1 MAPTSACN
9 QCGFA
14 NPQGSIFCSGC
25 GQSTVAT
32 PEQQLSEEG
41 QVDAG
46 VWDRGKGEFVTSV
59 AMSEMK
65 SSLLRSYVQ
74 VPADSV
80 GVIVLDG
87 KVKEVVSPGLRLSAG
102 IFDKLGKFF
111 SNLIGRESELDRST
125 FYLVAVTP
133 ILFPPMMVT
142 APAGEGSE
150 IQVQTVVQGVFPSKD
165 DMQSLGKFFQNVVGA
180 SQSVG
185 RKDLVTQLR
194 PKVDKAVQD
203 AIARH
208 GDDYPAGEAM
218 VTSSLAASLGETTGF
233 SFRVELTPKGTTVS
247 METILGLYE
256 MPEQVPCTNWNC
268 EHQIMP
274 TEGFCGFCGEKQEGR
289 DLSPA
294 KEKLYTSDGVDVE
307 VHAIIRAQGQGNLSQ
322 GGMVTGALNSAA
334 ANAIRNVSFEE
345 LTKGGLKKINAAL
358 TATAR
363 EVVENLGFRLLGIQ
377 LIDVRSVQSDWLL
390 DARNQL
396 TKARQQIELD
406 TEWADVN
413 KQEIDLQAV
422 VFGNMLL
429 RAEVEANHKFDML
442 KLELHDDFRRLKESN
457 KYGLMT
463 ADEMLNHEFKMDDMA
478 MQDLERRQGLKDR
491 QSDLDIADAQR
502 EALTDVKV
510 DQSLRARERI
520 LAQEDHTD
528 VKSDAER
535 ERELRSMMRED
546 ENSEMS
552 HQFGQE
558 KAVAQHADDLTRQG
572 MQLDSDKRRMGT
584 DDRSYDARSLTDD
597 ADYAANKAIDQEHR
611 QDDLNIDREARRQQL
626 QMEKLKGM
634 ADLEAAISDRENAQE
649 ALMKD
654 KDDAHAQAMR
664 EKLVSNDLSEAQM
677 LAAQAAELGN
687 SEHGAAAFDALKNM
701 GQDRTAAATAEAQAA
716 AALAAKEEQMA
727 LMNNMMDR
735 GAAKDNQMMAMM
747 QQMMQSQQATT
758 NQALQGAQASAEAG
772 VLAAQQANEQT
783 VQAHKDAAGQAGHS
797 ASQAMQSM
805 SHVAGNRAIGSSGIE
820 AQKPKDIPQAG
831 EVPKADGPPVC
842 KKCGTQAPM
851 GARFCSK
858 GCGALA

>member
-1 MAPTSACN
+1 MAPTSACT

-32 PEQQLSEEG
+32 IAQELSEEG

-59 AMSEMK
+59 AMSDMK
-65 SSLLRSYVQ
+65 SSLMRSYVQ

-125 FYLVAVTP
+125 FYLVAVSP

-142 APAGEGSE
+142 APAGDGTEV
-150 IQVQTVVQGVFPSKD
+150 QVQTVVQGVLPNKD
-165 DMQSLGKFFQNVVGA
+165 DMEGLGRFFQNVVGA
-180 SQSVG
+180 SKSVG

-208 GDDYPAGEAM
+208 GDDYAAGEAM
-218 VTSSLAASLGETTGF
+218 VTASLKTSLGETTGF
-233 SFRVELTPKGTTVS
+233 DFRVELTPKGTTVS

-274 TEGFCGFCGEKQEGR
+274 TEGICSFCGEKQEGR
-289 DLSPA
+289 DLSPT

-307 VHAIIRAQGQGNLSQ
+307 VHAIIRAQGQGNLTQ

-413 KQEIDLQAV
+413 KDEIDLQAV

-429 RAEVEANHKFDML
+429 RAEVDANHKFDML

-463 ADEMLNHEFKMDDMA
+463 ADEMFNHDFQMDDMA
-478 MQDLERRQGLKDR
+478 MQDLERRQDHKNR

-502 EALTDVKV
+502 EAVTDVKV
-510 DQSLRARERI
+510 DQSLRARDRI

-528 VKSDAER
+528 VKSDVER
-535 ERELRSMMRED
+535 ERDLRSMMRED
-546 ENSEMS
+546 ENSEIS

-558 KAVAQHADDLTRQG
+558 KAVAQHADDITRQG
-572 MQLDSDKRRMGT
+572 MQLDSDKRRLGT
-584 DDRSYDARSLTDD
+584 DDRSHEARSMTDD
-597 ADYAANKAIDQEHR
+597 ADYAANKSIDQEHR
-611 QDDLNIDREARRQQL
+611 QDDLNIDRESRRQQL
-626 QMEKLKGM
+626 KMEKLKGM
-634 ADLEAAISDRENAQE
+634 ADIEASMADRENSQE

-654 KDDAHAQAMR
+654 KEASGKLERMQAG
-664 EKLVSNDLSEAQM
+664 Q
-677 LAAQAAELGN
+677 
-687 SEHGAAAFDALKNM
+687 NM
-701 GQDRTAAATAEAQAA
+701 GAEQIMAMAAMEGRELTDAEAQAMA
-716 AALAAKEEQMA
+716 AIGSGADKAKAEAAEKAKEEQMA
-727 LMNNMMDR
+727 LMTQMMQMNQQQS
-735 GAAKDNQMMAMM
+735 ATKDAGMMEMMKQMMA
-747 QQMMQSQQATT
+747 SQQAVT
-758 NQALQGAQASAEAG
+758 QSAVEGAASAGMATG
-772 VLAAQQANEQT
+772 QAY
-783 VQAHKDAAGQAGHS
+783 KDSASQAGHS
-797 ASQAMQSM
+797 ATQAMQSM
-805 SHVAGNRAIGSSGIE
+805 SHVAGNQAIGNSGIQ
-820 AQKPKDIPQAG
+820 ASKPSEIPKSSDAPQA
-831 EVPKADGPPVC
+831 EGPPVC
-842 KKCGTQAPM
+842 KKCGTQAIM

-858 GCGALA
+858 GCGALG